1 MNHESTLE
9 TTLDKPSIHP
19 NFFGILAGIWKL
31 TWKSQLTWKKVYG
44 LLSNVMVL
52 PLLSYFAF
60 SSSAPMAQIGGQSN
74 TFYMFTVDFYILLV
88 LPITCLTVFGGMVR
102 DDLQED
108 TVCFLLTRPMKRWQF
123 FLTKYLSHLAW
134 TQITTALTLLAFAL
148 AGTLRGVDDVPNLIF
163 TLLIIQIPAV
173 VVYGAISSLMG
184 LTTKKYLVFG
194 IIYGFV
200 VEFGIGQI
208 PTNINTLAM
217 TNHLKSLLAKYPPL
231 SEHLGVEP
239 GSSLT
244 AVTAI
249 AAVTIVFLVISS
261 VLFTMREYNHSDE
274 MSK

>member
-31 TWKSQLTWKKVYG
+31 TWKSQLTWKKIYG
-44 LLSNVMVL
+44 LFSNVLGL

-60 SSSAPMAQIGGQSN
+60 LIGDHSN
-74 TFYMFTVDFYILLV
+74 AFYMFTVDFYILLV

-148 AGTLRGVDDVPNLIF
+148 AGTLRGVDNVPSLIF
-163 TLLIIQIPAV
+163 ALLMIQIPAI

-244 AVTAI
+244 AAAAI